1 MSEVIGSGTIKV
13 TADNR
18 ELKAGL
24 EEAKRAVRTFGG
36 DLGNSTQAGATKAQA
51 SIQKYVDRL
60 KLAAENAGKTASELK
75 LLDLAQRG
83 ASQSQ
88 LAAAAAALKTIDA
101 YKAQQQ
107 ELRRAA
113 GAVQDMSR
121 AAAAVERM
129 SGPMNFVTSSIVG
142 AVTALAGV
150 SITATFQSLV
160 DQIDSLNDAAD
171 ATGSTVEKISALEQ
185 VALRTGTTV
194 NDSVVPAIDKL
205 NQALRAKGD
214 SEQARAL
221 QAIGLSAE
229 ELRKL
234 DPADA
239 LREVAAALQTYA
251 DDGDK
256 ARLVQ
261 TLLGK
266 SARELS
272 PFLKDLADKGDLVA
286 TVTSTQAAEAEQFNQ
301 QLALLRTT
309 ATNVG
314 RSIAADM
321 LPSLNQ
327 MMLLFQELRSG
338 PGLAASIGEVFRGNT
353 FGSAQDG
360 LAFYNKEI
368 AAIDKRLADL
378 RADKRPLLSSFNAP
392 QINDLEKQRA
402 ALDKFATAYR
412 NVLNAGGAGA
422 GRGTVVQGLDDKPT
436 VKFSESDDKPKASK
450 ADPYA
455 TELASLRERIVLL
468 GKEGEL
474 EKVNAEIA
482 AGRFGKL
489 TEQRRL
495 ALQFAAIQIDQY
507 NDEQA
512 SLKEVEKARDAATQA
527 LSRASLTALQ
537 GLATY
542 EAGNRSLQEEIEML
556 GADAKAR
563 AVIENARLQALITTK
578 ETQLAEREL
587 AGVGDERNQ
596 VLQQEIDLL
605 KERQQLNMGKAI
617 KETDIQTRE
626 IADRAKN
633 TLAESIED
641 GILNGFRDSKSIAR
655 VFLDELKAQFARTYL
670 RPVIQPVVQGLQDAA
685 GGLIGNLLGSLFGG
699 LSMDAGGYGITN
711 DATGSLVS
719 LGLGGGRQA
728 GGPVYPNTLH
738 PVTEDGR
745 PELLD
750 IGGKRYLMT
759 GDEGGWVTSNED
771 SMRAVRGAVTAQTS
785 AAAQAVKLSMPA
797 INVINNT
804 GTPAKASVQQRED
817 GGLDVL
823 LEAMESSM
831 ADRVANGQ
839 GPLHGAISGRFGLRP
854 SFTS

>member
-24 EEAKRAVRTFGG
+24 EEAKRAVRTFGS
-36 DLGNSTQAGATKAQA
+36 DLGNTTQAGAAKAQA
-51 SIQKYVDRL
+51 SIQRYVDRL
-60 KLAAENAGKTASELK
+60 KLAADNAGKTASELK

-83 ASQSQ
+83 ASESQ

-101 YKAQQQ
+101 YKLQQQ
-107 ELRRAA
+107 EMRKAA
-113 GAVQDMSR
+113 GAAQDMSR

-142 AVTALAGV
+142 AVSALAGV
-150 SITATFQSLV
+150 SLTATFSSLV
-160 DQIDSLNDAAD
+160 NQIDSLNDAAD

-194 NDSVVPAIDKL
+194 EASVVPAIDKL
-205 NQALRAKGD
+205 NQALRAKSD

-229 ELRKL
+229 ELRKV

-239 LREVAAALQTYA
+239 LRQVAQALQQYE
-251 DDGDK
+251 DNGDK

-261 TLLGK
+261 ALLGK

-272 PFLKDLADKGDLVA
+272 PFLKDLAEKGDLVA
-286 TVTSTQAAEAEQFNQ
+286 VATSAQAAEAEKFNQ
-301 QLALLRTT
+301 QLALLRTS

-314 RSIAADM
+314 RSIVAEM

-327 MMLLFQELRSG
+327 MLLLFQELRSG
-338 PGLAASIGEVFRGNT
+338 PGLAASIGEVFRGNA
-353 FGSAQDG
+353 FGSATDG
-360 LAFYNKEI
+360 LAYYNKEI
-368 AAIDKRLADL
+368 ADIDKRLAAL
-378 RADKRPLLSSFNAP
+378 RADKRPLLSAFNAP

-402 ALDKFATAYR
+402 ALDRFATAYR
-412 NVLNAGGAGA
+412 NVLNAGSAGA
-422 GRGTVVQGLDDKPT
+422 GRGTVVPGGGDRKP
-436 VKFSESDDKPKASK
+436 VKFTSDDDDTTKK
-450 ADPYA
+450 ADPYETA
-455 TELASLRERIVLL
+455 LKSLRERIDLL

-474 EKVNAEIA
+474 EKVNAEIE
-482 AGRFGKL
+482 AGRFGRL
-489 TEQRRL
+489 SEQRRL
-495 ALQFAAIQIDQY
+495 ALQYAAIQIDQY
-507 NDEQA
+507 HDEQA

-527 LSRASLTALQ
+527 LSRASLAALQ

-542 EAGNRSLQEEIEML
+542 EAGNRSLQEEIEIL

-587 AGVGDERNQ
+587 TGIGDERNE
-596 VLQQEIDLL
+596 VLQREIDLL

-626 IADRAKN
+626 IAERAKN

-685 GGLIGNLLGSLFGG
+685 GSVLSSLLGSLVGG
-699 LSMDAGGYGITN
+699 LKMDAGGYGITN

-759 GDEGGWVTSNED
+759 GDQGGWVTSNED
-771 SMRAVRGAVTAQTS
+771 SMRAVRTAVTAQ
-785 AAAQAVKLSMPA
+785 APAAQAVKLSMPA

-817 GGLDVL
+817 GGMDVL